1 MKNDI
6 KPIITNPLEFK
17 TAEKI
22 KDIIY
27 ISGYPVGLEFQSMN
41 VVKAKCI
48 RENKTYLF
56 HNVESSLYTPTGK
69 HRRTEL
75 VLFAPMYNIDWRI
88 ECKYQK
94 TNSQLDARCIQEVQD
109 CRGIT
114 ENKFILLLGGALLN
128 KENLDRIQ
136 ENVIKFD
143 LSDFVWYGGLDD
155 FKIYLKSFIK

>member
-6 KPIITNPLEFK
+6 RPIITNPLEFK

-27 ISGYPVGLEFQSMN
+27 ISGHPAGLEFQAMN
-41 VVKAKCI
+41 NVKAKCVK
-48 RENKTYLF
+48 ENKTYLF
-56 HNVESSLYTPTGK
+56 YNVESSLYTPTGK

-75 VLFAPMYNIDWRI
+75 VLFAPKYDIDWRI
-88 ECKYQK
+88 ECKYQR
-94 TNSQLDARCIQEVQD
+94 TNTQLEARCLQEIQD

-114 ENKFILLLGGALLN
+114 EKKFILLLGGALLN
-128 KENLDRIQ
+128 KENLTRIQ
-136 ENVIKFD
+136 ENIIKFD
-143 LSDFVWYGGLDD
+143 LVDFVWYGGLDE